1 MLSHIR
7 KTKNGFAVGGLNLY
21 DPDPDTLRVFE
32 AVYDCGGPYWL
43 IPANT
48 YRAIISRD
56 LAKRQS
62 RISRGVST
70 RVLEDCAG
78 RIMHNIGVLLVN
90 EDMMEGDI
98 ADDVCDFKTM
108 FPMIRLAFCS
118 AAGTKIATQIRRN
131 GELSQSVGFAFW
143 WYYMVSSSFVGPEDP
158 QFPVSNTDRYDT
170 WEKIQNMLNALP
182 ANPDDDQF
190 IMFINRFI
198 DLCHGRGSLAG
209 AFVEGG
215 AKTCSEVSNMAPDEL
230 YESERIL
237 VWKDFL
243 DRL

>member
-1 MLSHIR
+1 
-7 KTKNGFAVGGLNLY
+7 
-21 DPDPDTLRVFE
+21 
-32 AVYDCGGPYWL
+32 
-43 IPANT
+43 
-48 YRAIISRD
+48 
-56 LAKRQS
+56 
-62 RISRGVST
+62 
-70 RVLEDCAG
+70 
-78 RIMHNIGVLLVN
+78 MHNIGVLLVN

-118 AAGTKIATQIRRN
+118 EAGTKIANEIRRN

-215 AKTCSEVSNMAPDEL
+215 AKTCSEVSNMEPDEL

-237 VWKDFL
+237 AWKDFL